1 MIYCQPVLL
10 FYCSG
15 NYVIHYVIKQKQ
27 IILLFVCSTEQKEA
41 LLELLRHQIHHQ
53 ITPEIRRELLNA
65 KCRDVEVDEP
75 MNDPHMQKTLQKQF
89 QIDFFL
95 RNKYEHIESSWFIH
109 LTYMI
114 WNQLAVELMSKL
126 ISKSNGY
133 FSAIEG
139 QIFYRLVN
147 NVKYQEIGCLSCIF
161 YQRTNYKNF

>member
-75 MNDPHMQKTLQKQF
+75 MNDPHM
-89 QIDFFL
+89 
-95 RNKYEHIESSWFIH
+95 
-109 LTYMI
+109 
-114 WNQLAVELMSKL
+114 
-126 ISKSNGY
+126 
-133 FSAIEG
+133 
-139 QIFYRLVN
+139 
-147 NVKYQEIGCLSCIF
+147 
-161 YQRTNYKNF
+161 